1 MKKRLLSVLLAGTM
15 TMGLLAGCGNSAGSD
30 SEAGENGSA
39 AEENGAQES
48 DAGAGEAVE
57 I

>member
-39 AEENGAQES
+39 A
-48 DAGAGEAVE
+48 
-57 I
+57 